1 MGVALLDEA
10 CASASDFRVPR
21 SRVAELALAALS
33 RLEQPPPAAATA
45 AVRGQHLC
53 QRGRALLLLERWAE
67 AEEALTRAVKLD
79 ASVACWLSLGECLWR
94 RGELAGA
101 GACFTCGREADEKDA
116 RPLVQLSSLAR
127 TLAQSARDACVHT
140 EESVELAR
148 RALALDVGSGE
159 AWRCSA
165 LAHMAHGLALR
176 GRESEESARQLQA
189 ALRAFEQAGKLGEAA
204 RDPDACYNHGVLL
217 RFLEDWE
224 GAHACFLAAGALD
237 PTLPWQREASALRAL
252 CADTSALVAAGGRSP
267 ADLPADLQT
276 HSPADLQTSLAAAV
290 AALRPPGDLPTATL
304 DSLALGANA
313 GVQLPCAL
321 LALVTGP
328 NASPAVCV
336 AVDGAGS
343 VFAFAS
349 QHAFPVREG
358 ALATLLH
365 PFLRRVRREPGS
377 AEEDGSFAL
386 VALDSPA
393 HLCLQREGTG
403 KWEAPTNG
411 NAALVLRSERT

>member
-1 MGVALLDEA
+1 MGVALLDDA

-45 AVRGQHLC
+45 AVRGQLLC

-189 ALRAFEQAGKLGEAA
+189 ALRAFAQAGKLGEAA
-204 RDPDACYNHGVLL
+204 RDPDVCYNHGVLL

-252 CADTSALVAAGGRSP
+252 CADTSALVAAGGQQ
-267 ADLPADLQT
+267 A
-276 HSPADLQTSLAAAV
+276 SLTAAV

-336 AVDGAGS
+336 ATDGAGS

-411 NAALVLRSERT
+411 NAALVLRSERA